1 MGHTIAEKIL
11 ARCASQAS
19 VRPGEYIWARVDQ
32 TDADANHLRALDQL
46 GVRQLA
52 APDTVWVTSDHYAPA
67 TDQHYANQDN
77 LLRKYVRRYEIPH
90 FFEYGRHGIMHQL
103 FGEQGAILPGTLSA
117 MSDSHSTSGGV
128 FNAFATPV
136 GRETIFV
143 LATGTLWLCVPETV
157 RFELTGRLPL
167 HCYGKDVVLRI
178 LREHGSGVGIYKALE
193 FGGPGLRPM
202 TIDSRWTLSNMGIEM
217 GAKAAICE
225 YDDRLGRYL
234 GERTTRP
241 YEPAAPDADCR
252 YAERHAIDLDALEP
266 LVACPHDPSNV
277 KPASALEGENIRVSQ
292 VFLGSCTNGRLEDLA
307 IAASLLK
314 GKQVH
319 PDVRMIVSPSSQTV
333 WRQALDR
340 GVLGI
345 LADAGAL
352 VSHSTC
358 GPCFGGHLGVLGDGD
373 VCMSSS
379 NRNFKGRMG
388 SPDAF
393 VYLGNAATVAAAAVA
408 GKIVDP
414 RNVSAERV
422 V

>member
-11 ARCASQAS
+11 ARCAGLPS
-19 VRPGEYIWARVDQ
+19 VSPGEYVWAGVDQ
-32 TDADANHLRALDQL
+32 TDADANYLRILDEM
-46 GVRQLA
+46 GVKHLA
-52 APDTVWVTSDHYAPA
+52 APDKVWATSDHYAPA

-77 LLRKYVRRYEIPH
+77 LLRKYVRQYEIKN

-103 FGEQGAILPGTLSA
+103 FGEHGAILPGTLSA

-128 FNAFATPV
+128 FNAFATPIA
-136 GRETIFV
+136 RETIFV

-157 RFELTGRLPL
+157 RFELTDSLPEY
-167 HCYGKDVVLRI
+167 CYGKDVVLRI
-178 LREHGSGVGIYKALE
+178 LRDFGSAVGIYKALE
-193 FGGPGLRPM
+193 FGGPGLRSM
-202 TIDSRWTLSNMGIEM
+202 TIDSRWTLSNMGIEL

-225 YDDRLGRYL
+225 YDDRLGSYL
-234 GERTTRP
+234 AERSKRP
-241 YEPAAPDADCR
+241 YEPAAADADAR
-252 YAERHAIDLDALEP
+252 YTERHVIALSDLEP

-277 KPASALEGENIRVSQ
+277 KTASELEGQDIRVNQ
-292 VFLGSCTNGRLEDLA
+292 VFLGSCTNGRLEDLK
-307 IAASLLK
+307 IAAALLK
-314 GKQVH
+314 GKRIH

-333 WRQALDR
+333 WRQALEA
-340 GVLGI
+340 GVLGV

-352 VSHSTC
+352 VAHSTC

-414 RNVSAERV
+414 RNVSAKGAA
-422 V
+422 